1 MAEGHFGF
9 SCTVLKIKKA
19 FLFAK
24 YKIEATLK
32 VNVSAVTF
40 FVFNSVAET
49 TKTCKIFALQEAN
62 SKF

>member
-9 SCTVLKIKKA
+9 SCTELKIKKH
-19 FLFAK
+19 
-24 YKIEATLK
+24 KIEATLK